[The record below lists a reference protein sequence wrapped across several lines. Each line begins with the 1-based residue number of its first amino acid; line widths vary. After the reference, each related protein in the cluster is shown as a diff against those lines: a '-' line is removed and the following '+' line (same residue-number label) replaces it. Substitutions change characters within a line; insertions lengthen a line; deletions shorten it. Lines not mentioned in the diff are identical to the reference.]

1 MSLAAIEAELV
12 QKAQAERRRWQEVA
26 ALLMQVEQGK
36 LWAAHA
42 SSFTAW
48 VRGIA
53 RRAELEESVFWRCLK
68 AGRIYEELTGNDVRE
83 LGSHVSAEALELA
96 DKISRHAPE
105 RVVSEVLTRTLD
117 G

>member
-1 MSLAAIEAELV
+1 MNLAAIEAELV
-12 QKAQAERRRWQEVA
+12 QKAQAERRRWQEIA

-36 LWAAHA
+36 LWEAHSA
-42 SSFTAW
+42 SFTAW

-83 LGSHVSAEALELA
+83 LGSHVSAEALELS
-96 DKISRHAPE
+96 DKRSSSVHE
-105 RVVSEVLTRTLD
+105 R
-117 G
+117 